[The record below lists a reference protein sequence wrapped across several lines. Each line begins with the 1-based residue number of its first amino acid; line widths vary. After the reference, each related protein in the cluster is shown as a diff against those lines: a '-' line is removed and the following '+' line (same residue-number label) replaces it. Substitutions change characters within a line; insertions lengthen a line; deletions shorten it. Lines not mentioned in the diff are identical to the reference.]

1 LASGDRRERYGTD
14 VEAANLPSREDEHS
28 TLDALEALLECGVT
42 LDATDR
48 AGNTLLHLAA
58 PRGYDSVIEFLVAHG
73 LDLNAR
79 NKRDATALGATVA
92 RLRAIAVAT
101 GADPDAAV
109 TPEKNSTVALLRKL
123 GAN

>member
-1 LASGDRRERYGTD
+1 M
-14 VEAANLPSREDEHS
+14 
-28 TLDALEALLECGVT
+28 T